1 MAQRDRR
8 IGLVGYG
15 DVSVVHVG
23 AIEAIDG
30 LELVGI
36 ADVDPAARERAEAAT
51 GLPTFASVDELIDAL
66 GPDAVHVT
74 TPHDQ
79 HVGPSLAALERG
91 VHVLQE
97 KPLAHTLAEGTRLVE
112 ALGAVSAEG
121 TASAGGTV
129 TAARA
134 DGGQGAPTIGICFQ
148 NRYNRASQELARLLG
163 SGELGEVR
171 GAWASVV
178 WSRTAD
184 YYAAK
189 PWRGRWENAGGGLLI
204 NQAIH
209 TLDLVQWLLGPVERT
224 EGLVSQKKFAGVVEV
239 EDTADL
245 VLHHASGITTTF
257 YATLTAPIA
266 RPVELEVETEN
277 AYLEVRSGRGG
288 GLTVRWA
295 DGRVDTFSDKVASA
309 GGRSYWGVSHEE
321 LIRDFYASL
330 DAPEPFWI
338 GPAEAM
344 GSLQILKDAY
354 TNSGVGN

>member
-23 AIEAIDG
+23 AIGAIDG

-36 ADVDPAARERAEAAT
+36 ADTDPAARERAAAAT
-51 GLPTFASVDELIDAL
+51 GLPTFAGVEELIDAL

-79 HVGPSLAALERG
+79 HVGPSLAALGRG

-112 ALGAVSAEG
+112 ALGSA
-121 TASAGGTV
+121 TAGRTPTV
-129 TAARA
+129 PRA
-134 DGGQGAPTIGICFQ
+134 DGGQGAAKIGICFQ
-148 NRYNRASQELARLLG
+148 NRHNRASRELARLLG

-178 WSRTAD
+178 WSRTAE

-189 PWRGRWENAGGGLLI
+189 PWRGRWETAGGGLLI

-224 EGLVSQKKFAGVVEV
+224 EGLVSQKKFAGVTEV

-257 YATLTAPIA
+257 YATLTAPVA
-266 RPVELEVETEN
+266 RPVEFEVETEN

-295 DGRVDTFSDKVASA
+295 DGRVDTFSDKVATA

-354 TNSGVGN
+354 AHSGVGN

>member
-1 MAQRDRR
+1 MAQRR

-36 ADVDPAARERAEAAT
+36 ADLDPAARKRAAAEI
-51 GLPTFASVDELIDAL
+51 GVPVFATVEELIDTL
-66 GPDAVHVT
+66 GPNAIHVT

-97 KPLAHTLAEGTRLVE
+97 KPLAHTLAEGERLVA
-112 ALGAVSAEG
+112 ALSEDSGVSAP
-121 TASAGGTV
+121 
-129 TAARA
+129 RA
-134 DGGQGAPTIGICFQ
+134 DGGVGAPKIAICFQ
-148 NRYNRASQELARLLG
+148 NRYNRGSQELRRLLE
-163 SGELGEVR
+163 SGELGAVR
-171 GAWASVV
+171 GAYASVV
-178 WSRTAD
+178 WTRTAE

-224 EGLVSQKKFAGVVEV
+224 DGLVSQRKFAEVTEV
-239 EDTADL
+239 EDTAEL
-245 VLHHASGITTTF
+245 LLHHADGVTTSF

-266 RPVELEVETEN
+266 RPVELEVETDL
-277 AYLEVRSGRGG
+277 AYAEVRSGTGG
-288 GLTVRWA
+288 GLTVRWK
-295 DGRVDTFSDKVASA
+295 DGRVDSFSDRVAA
-309 GGRSYWGVSHEE
+309 PGGRAYWGVSHEE

-344 GSLQILKDAY
+344 ASLRILKDAY
-354 TNSGVGN
+354 RNSGVGN

>member
-1 MAQRDRR
+1 MAQRR
-8 IGLVGYG
+8 IGLIGYG

-36 ADVDPAARERAEAAT
+36 ADVDPAARERAAADT
-51 GLPTFASVDELIDAL
+51 GLPTFASAEELIDAL

-79 HVGPSLAALERG
+79 HIGPSLAALERG

-97 KPLAHTLAEGTRLVE
+97 KPLAHTLAEGERLVE
-112 ALGAVSAEG
+112 ALGA
-121 TASAGGTV
+121 ASAP
-129 TAARA
+129 RA
-134 DGGQGAPTIGICFQ
+134 DGGAGAPKVAICFQ
-148 NRYNRASQELARLLG
+148 NRYNRGSQELHRLLA
-163 SGELGEVR
+163 SGDLGAVR
-171 GAWASVV
+171 GAYASVV
-178 WSRTAD
+178 WSRTAE

-189 PWRGRWENAGGGLLI
+189 PWRGRWETAGGGLLI

-224 EGLVSQKKFAGVVEV
+224 EGLVSQKKFAGVVET

-245 VLHHASGITTTF
+245 VLHHASGTTTTF
-257 YATLTAPIA
+257 YATLTAPVA
-266 RPVELEVETEN
+266 RPVELEVETDN
-277 AYLEVRSGRGG
+277 AYLKVRSGSVG
-288 GLTVRWA
+288 GLTVRWK
-295 DGRVDTFSDKVASA
+295 DGRVDSFSDRVATA

-321 LIRDFYASL
+321 LIRDFYAGL
-330 DAPEPFWI
+330 DSEGPFWI

-344 GSLQILKDAY
+344 DSLRILKAAY
-354 TNSGVGN
+354 RNSGVGN

>member
-1 MAQRDRR
+1 MAQRR

-36 ADVDPAARERAEAAT
+36 ADSAPATRERAAAET
-51 GLPTFASVDELIDAL
+51 GLPTYSTAEELIDAL

-97 KPLAHTLAEGTRLVE
+97 KPLAHTLAEGSRLVD
-112 ALGAVSAEG
+112 ALGS
-121 TASAGGTV
+121 V
-129 TAARA
+129 TAPRA
-134 DGGQGAPTIGICFQ
+134 DGGAGAAKIGICFQ
-148 NRYNRASQELARLLG
+148 NRYNRASQELSRLLAG
-163 SGELGEVR
+163 GELGAVQ

-209 TLDLVQWLLGPVERT
+209 TLDLVQWLIGPIERT
-224 EGLVSQKKFAGVVEV
+224 EGLVSQKKFAGVVET

-245 VLHHASGITTTF
+245 VLHHASGVTTTF
-257 YATLTAPIA
+257 YATLTAPVA
-266 RPVELEVETEN
+266 RPVELEVATEN

-295 DGRVDTFSDKVASA
+295 DGRVDTYSDRVATA
-309 GGRSYWGVSHEE
+309 GGRAYWGVSHEE

-330 DAPEPFWI
+330 DGPEPFWI
-338 GPAEAM
+338 GPGEAM
-344 GSLQILKDAY
+344 ASLEILKDAY
-354 TNSGVGN
+354 ANSGVGN

>member
-23 AIEAIDG
+23 AIQAIDG

-36 ADVDPAARERAEAAT
+36 ADADPTARERAEAAT
-51 GLPTFASVDELIDAL
+51 GLPTFASVEELIDGL

-79 HVGPSLAALERG
+79 HVGPSLTALERG
-91 VHVLQE
+91 IHVLQE
-97 KPLAHTLAEGTRLVE
+97 KPLAHTLADGTRLVE
-112 ALGAVSAEG
+112 ALGS
-121 TASAGGTV
+121 V
-129 TAARA
+129 TAPRA
-134 DGGQGAPTIGICFQ
+134 DGGQGTPKIGICFQ

-209 TLDLVQWLLGPVERT
+209 TLDLVQWILGPVQRT
-224 EGLVSQKKFAGVVEV
+224 EGLVSQKKFAGVTEV

-245 VLHHASGITTTF
+245 LLHHASGITTTF
-257 YATLTAPIA
+257 YATLTAPAA

-277 AYLEVRSGRGG
+277 ASLEVRSGRGG

-295 DGRVDTFSDKVASA
+295 DGRVDTVSDTVATA

-330 DAPEPFWI
+330 DASEPFWI

-354 TNSGVGN
+354 ANSGIGN

>member
-36 ADVDPAARERAEAAT
+36 ADTDPAARERAEAET
-51 GLPTFASVDELIDAL
+51 GVPTFASVEELIETL

-79 HVGPSLAALERG
+79 HVALSLAALERG

-112 ALGAVSAEG
+112 ALGSL
-121 TASAGGTV
+121 S
-129 TAARA
+129 AARA
-134 DGGQGAPTIGICFQ
+134 DGGAGAPKIAICFQ
-148 NRYNRASQELARLLG
+148 NRYNRGSQELARLLAG
-163 SGELGEVR
+163 GELGEVR

-178 WSRTAD
+178 WSRTAE

-189 PWRGRWENAGGGLLI
+189 PWRGTWANSGGGLLI

-209 TLDLVQWLLGPVERT
+209 TLDLVQWLMGPVERT
-224 EGLVSQKKFAGVVEV
+224 EGTVSQKKFEGVIEV

-245 VLHHASGITTTF
+245 VLHHASGVTTTF

-266 RPVELEVETEN
+266 RPVELEVETEH
-277 AYLEVRSGRGG
+277 AYLEVRSGSGG
-288 GLTVRWA
+288 GLTVRWK
-295 DGRVDTFSDKVASA
+295 DGRVDTFSDRVAA
-309 GGRSYWGVSHEE
+309 PGGRTYWGVSHEE
-321 LIRDFYASL
+321 LIRDFYSSL

-344 GSLQILKDAY
+344 GSLQILKAAY
-354 TNSGVGN
+354 ANSGVGN

>member
-1 MAQRDRR
+1 MAQRR

-23 AIEAIDG
+23 AIGAIDG
-30 LELVGI
+30 LELVGL
-36 ADVDPAARERAEAAT
+36 ADTDPAARERAAAET
-51 GLPTFASVDELIDAL
+51 GLPTYSSVEELIDAQ

-97 KPLAHTLAEGTRLVE
+97 KPVAHTLDEGARLVE
-112 ALGAVSAEG
+112 ALGS
-121 TASAGGTV
+121 V
-129 TAARA
+129 TTPRA
-134 DGGQGAPTIGICFQ
+134 DGGAGAAKIGICFQ
-148 NRYNRASQELARLLG
+148 NRYNRASQELARLLAG
-163 SGELGEVR
+163 GELGAVQ

-189 PWRGRWENAGGGLLI
+189 PWRGRWESSGGGLLI

-209 TLDLVQWLLGPVERT
+209 TLDLVQWLIGPVERT
-224 EGLVSQKKFAGVVEV
+224 EGLVSQKKFAGVTEV

-257 YATLTAPIA
+257 YATLTAPLA
-266 RPVELEVETEN
+266 RPVELEIATDN
-277 AYLEVRSGRGG
+277 AYLELRSGRGG

-295 DGRVDTFSDKVASA
+295 DGRVDTWSDRVATA
-309 GGRSYWGVSHEE
+309 GGRAYWGVSHEE
-321 LIRDFYASL
+321 LIRDFHAAL
-330 DAPEPFWI
+330 DGPEPFWI
-338 GPAEAM
+338 GPGEAM
-344 GSLQILKDAY
+344 ASLQILKDAY
-354 TNSGVGN
+354 RASGVGN

>member
-1 MAQRDRR
+1 MAQRR

-15 DVSVVHVG
+15 DVSVVHIA

-36 ADVDPAARERAEAAT
+36 ADSDPAARTRAESDLGVPAF
-51 GLPTFASVDELIDAL
+51 PSVQQLIEAL

-97 KPLAHTLAEGTRLVE
+97 KPLAHTLAEGARLVE
-112 ALGAVSAEG
+112 ALAAT
-121 TASAGGTV
+121 TAP
-129 TAARA
+129 RA
-134 DGGQGAPTIGICFQ
+134 DGGAGAAKIGICFQ
-148 NRYNRASQELARLLG
+148 NRYNRGSQELARLLA
-163 SGELGEVR
+163 SGELGAVQ

-178 WSRTAD
+178 WSRSAD

-224 EGLVSQKKFAGVVEV
+224 EGLVSQKKFAGVTEV

-245 VLHHASGITTTF
+245 VLHHASGVTTTF
-257 YATLTAPIA
+257 YATLTAPVA

-277 AYLEVRSGRGG
+277 AYLEVRSGRAG
-288 GLTVRWA
+288 GLTVRWK
-295 DGRVDTFSDKVASA
+295 DGRVDTFSDRVAA
-309 GGRSYWGVSHEE
+309 PGGRAYWGVSHEE
-321 LIRDFYASL
+321 LIRDFHASL
-330 DAPEPFWI
+330 ESPEPFWI

-344 GSLQILKDAY
+344 ASLQILKDAY
-354 TNSGVGN
+354 RSSGVGS

>member
-1 MAQRDRR
+1 MAQRR
-8 IGLVGYG
+8 IGLIGYG

-36 ADVDPAARERAEAAT
+36 ADIDPTARERAAADT
-51 GLPTFASVDELIDAL
+51 GLPTFASAEELIDAL

-97 KPLAHTLAEGTRLVE
+97 KPLAHTLAEGERLVE
-112 ALGAVSAEG
+112 ALAAVPAR
-121 TASAGGTV
+121 
-129 TAARA
+129 RA
-134 DGGQGAPTIGICFQ
+134 DGGAGAPKVAICFQ
-148 NRYNRASQELARLLG
+148 NRYNRGIQELRRLLA
-163 SGELGEVR
+163 SGELGAVR
-171 GAWASVV
+171 GAYASVV
-178 WSRTAD
+178 WSRSAE

-189 PWRGRWENAGGGLLI
+189 PWRGRWETAGGGLLI

-224 EGLVSQKKFAGVVEV
+224 EGLVSQKKFAGVVET

-257 YATLTAPIA
+257 YATLTAPVA
-266 RPVELEVETEN
+266 RPVELEVETDN
-277 AYLEVRSGRGG
+277 AYLEVRSGSVG
-288 GLTVRWA
+288 GLTVRWK
-295 DGRVDTFSDKVASA
+295 DGRVDTFSDRVATA

-321 LIRDFYASL
+321 LIRDFYEGL
-330 DAPEPFWI
+330 DSERPFWI

-344 GSLQILKDAY
+344 DSLRILKEAY
-354 TNSGVGN
+354 RSSGVGN

>member
-1 MAQRDRR
+1 MAQRR
-8 IGLVGYG
+8 IGLIGCG
-15 DVSVVHVG
+15 DVSVVHVE

-30 LELVGI
+30 LELVGV
-36 ADVDPAARERAEAAT
+36 ADTDPAARERAEAE
-51 GLPTFASVDELIDAL
+51 LSVPTFASAEELIEAL

-79 HVGPSLAALERG
+79 HVGPSLAALSRG

-97 KPLAHTLAEGTRLVE
+97 KPLAHTIAEGERLVE
-112 ALGAVSAEG
+112 ALGGVQ
-121 TASAGGTV
+121 
-129 TAARA
+129 AARA
-134 DGGQGAPTIGICFQ
+134 DGGAGAPKIAICFQ
-148 NRYNRASQELARLLG
+148 NRYNRGSQELARLLG

-171 GAWASVV
+171 GAYASVV
-178 WSRTAD
+178 WTRTTE

-189 PWRGRWENAGGGLLI
+189 PWRGRWESAGGGLLI

-257 YATLTAPIA
+257 YATLTAPAA
-266 RPVELEVETEN
+266 RPVELEVETEH
-277 AYLEVRSGRGG
+277 AYVEVRSGTAG
-288 GLTVRWA
+288 GLTVRWK
-295 DGRVDTFSDKVASA
+295 DGRVDTFSDRVATP
-309 GGRSYWGVSHEE
+309 GGRAYWGVSHEE
-321 LIRDFYASL
+321 LIRDFHASL
-330 DAPEPFWI
+330 DSPEPFWI

-344 GSLQILKDAY
+344 ASLRILKEAY
-354 TNSGVGN
+354 RSSGVGN

>member
-1 MAQRDRR
+1 MAQRR
-8 IGLVGYG
+8 IGVIGYG

-36 ADVDPAARERAEAAT
+36 ADTDPAARARAEAAT
-51 GLPTFASVDELIDAL
+51 GLPTFASAEELIEAL

-97 KPLAHTLAEGTRLVE
+97 KPLAHTLEEATRLVE
-112 ALGAVSAEG
+112 SLGS
-121 TASAGGTV
+121 ASAP
-129 TAARA
+129 RA
-134 DGGQGAPTIGICFQ
+134 DGGSGAPKIAICFQ
-148 NRYNRASQELARLLG
+148 NRYNRASQELLRLLEG
-163 SGELGEVR
+163 GELGEVR

-178 WSRTAD
+178 WSRSAE

-245 VLHHASGITTTF
+245 LLHHASGVTTTF
-257 YATLTAPIA
+257 YATLTAPVA
-266 RPVELEVETEN
+266 RPVELEVETEH

-288 GLTVRWA
+288 GLTVRWK
-295 DGRVDTFSDKVASA
+295 DGRVDTFSDRVATA
-309 GGRSYWGVSHEE
+309 GGRAYWGVSHEE
-321 LIRDFYASL
+321 LIRDFYARL

-338 GPAEAM
+338 GPAEAT
-344 GSLQILKDAY
+344 GSLRILKDAY
-354 TNSGVGN
+354 ANSAVGN

>member
-1 MAQRDRR
+1 MAQRR

-23 AIEAIDG
+23 AIEAVEG

-36 ADVDPAARERAEAAT
+36 ADLDPAARERATAETGVPAFAT
-51 GLPTFASVDELIDAL
+51 VEELIDAL
-66 GPDAVHVT
+66 GPDAIHVT

-97 KPLAHTLAEGTRLVE
+97 KPLAHTLAEGERLVA
-112 ALGAVSAEG
+112 ALGE
-121 TASAGGTV
+121 ASRVPAP
-129 TAARA
+129 RA
-134 DGGQGAPTIGICFQ
+134 DGGTGVPKIGICFQ
-148 NRYNRASQELARLLG
+148 NRYNRASQELHRLLT
-163 SGELGEVR
+163 SGELGAVR
-171 GAWASVV
+171 GAYASVV
-178 WSRTAD
+178 WTRTPE

-189 PWRGRWENAGGGLLI
+189 PWRGRWQNAGGGLLI

-224 EGLVSQKKFAGVVEV
+224 DGLVSQRKFAGITEV
-239 EDTADL
+239 EDTAEL
-245 VLHHASGITTTF
+245 LLHHADGVTTSF

-266 RPVELEVETEN
+266 RPVELEVETDL
-277 AYLEVRSGRGG
+277 AYAEVRSGTGG
-288 GLTVRWA
+288 GLTVHWK
-295 DGRVDTFSDKVASA
+295 DGRVDSFSERVATA

-330 DAPEPFWI
+330 DDPAPFWI

-344 GSLQILKDAY
+344 ASLRILKDAY
-354 TNSGVGN
+354 RISGVGN